1 MVFREKEKNEA
12 NVCFLKISH
21 EIDNCLKILKKDKTQ
36 IINIKNE

>member
-21 EIDNCLKILKKDKTQ
+21 EIDNCLKILKKRQNTNYQ
-36 IINIKNE
+36 YQE